1 MIAAADVVE
10 IATAARKSAG
20 ALHQRRREVRD
31 LYGGDIAVPLT
42 ELYENER
49 AATANLLIQG
59 VDGTAQRIAS
69 TSPHV
74 QWHPLRPGFKQ
85 HEARAREQRQVSL
98 GWHDANAMDLIRYRR
113 ARHITAYA
121 ESPVQMRWDRK
132 RTIPCWGV
140 RDPLD
145 TFCAPMAR
153 LDDMTPSWIV
163 SCYTRSFDWLRKAY
177 PDAWVALAP
186 RDWTPGSAQV
196 VEIVEYHDADE
207 SVLVASGARSNVEG
221 GWSDPY
227 AGQKIL
233 PLERVE
239 NIAHR
244 PTWVV
249 PGRIGLTEERRGQFD
264 GMVPKYIKQARLDA
278 LELLAIEDG
287 IFPQQWLV
295 ARQGEIPKIIQVA
308 NPRAGKVGIV
318 QGGVLDT
325 VAKNPGYKT
334 REARADLERSQR
346 IDGGV
351 TASMTGEAISGA
363 RTARMAE
370 SVEGGSIDFGIRE
383 IQKILARSEQA
394 ELEIAADL
402 AKVYAGNV
410 TVSMYVSS
418 KGARGS
424 VSYKADELFGDR
436 CAVSVE
442 YAMAGADLNQQV
454 VRVGQKMQL
463 ELISKQTAREQDP
476 EVADAEVEHDRII
489 SEGLEDALLV
499 GIKQAAASPE
509 GPYTPGQ
516 IARIREL
523 VRTNRMELDEAVGQ
537 VQQEAQEAQAAAPP
551 PIPEGMA
558 AAPETMPGLMAPS
571 APQAGPPDLSG
582 LAARLGAAMGGQA
595 A

>member
-1 MIAAADVVE
+1 MIATADVVE
-10 IATAARKSAG
+10 LATSARKNAG

-31 LYGGDIAVPLT
+31 LYGGDIAVPLS

-69 TSPHV
+69 TAPHV
-74 QWHPLRPGFKQ
+74 TWHPLRPGFKQ
-85 HEARAREQRQVSL
+85 HEDRARQQRQVSL
-98 GWHDANAMDLIRYRR
+98 GWHEANAMDLIRYRR

-132 RTIPCWGV
+132 RQIPCWGV

-145 TFCAPMAR
+145 TFCAAPNR
-153 LDDMTPSWIV
+153 LDDMCPSWTI
-163 SCYTRSFDWLRKAY
+163 SCYTRSFDWVRKHY
-177 PDAWVALAP
+177 PEAWLMLAP
-186 RDWTPGSAQV
+186 KDWTPGSPAV
-196 VEIVEYHDADE
+196 VEIVEYHDAEE
-207 SVLVASGARSNVEG
+207 SVLVATGHRPMIEG
-221 GWSDPY
+221 YYSDPY
-227 AGQKIL
+227 GGQKVSL
-233 PLERVE
+233 LERVE
-239 NIAHR
+239 NPAKR
-244 PTWVV
+244 PTTVV

-264 GMVPKYIKQARLDA
+264 GMVPKYVKQARLDA
-278 LELLAIEDG
+278 LELRAIEEG

-295 ARQGEIPKIIQVA
+295 ARQNEVPKIIQVA
-308 NPRAGKVGIV
+308 NPREGKVGIV
-318 QGGVLDT
+318 QGGALET
-325 VAKNPGYKT
+325 VNKNPGYKT

-346 IDGGV
+346 IEGSI

-402 AKVYAGNV
+402 AKAYAGNV
-410 TVSMYVSS
+410 TVSMYVSGKGS
-418 KGARGS
+418 KGP
-424 VSYKADELFGDR
+424 VSYKADDLFSEG
-436 CAVSVE
+436 CAVTVE
-442 YAMAGADLNQQV
+442 YAMAGTDLNQQV
-454 VRVGQKMQL
+454 VRVGQKLQL

-476 EVADAEVEHDRII
+476 EVQDAELEHDRIV

-499 GIKQAAASPE
+499 GIKQAAATPE
-509 GPYTPGQ
+509 GPYTPSQ
-516 IARIREL
+516 IARIRYL
-523 VRTNRMELDEAVGQ
+523 VRTDKMDLDEAVAK
-537 VQQEAQEAQAAAPP
+537 VEQEAQEAQAQASPP
-551 PIPEGMA
+551 VPEGMA

-571 APQAGPPDLSG
+571 TPQAGPPDLSG
-582 LAARLGAAMGGQA
+582 VAARLQAAMGGQA